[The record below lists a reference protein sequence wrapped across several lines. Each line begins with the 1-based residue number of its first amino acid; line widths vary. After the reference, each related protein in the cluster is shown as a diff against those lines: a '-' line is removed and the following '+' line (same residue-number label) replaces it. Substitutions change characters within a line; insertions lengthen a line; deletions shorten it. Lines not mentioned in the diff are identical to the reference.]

1 MTVLFIF
8 IFFTLLFAVIAKVLS
23 NVCEMDWDDFFY
35 TGSVVVSAICG
46 LIVFFM
52 LISIPYCRESD
63 RRGIAKFEAFKKTIE
78 NNRNSFDNS
87 LESATILKE
96 IAAWNQTV
104 AGAKFDNQNNWDWWT
119 DDSVEDLEY
128 IK

>member
-8 IFFTLLFAVIAKVLS
+8 IFFTLLFAAIAKALS
-23 NVCEMDWDDFFY
+23 SVCEMEWDDFCY

-46 LIVFFM
+46 LVVFFM

-78 NNRNSFDNS
+78 DNRESFDGS
-87 LESATILKE
+87 LEGATILKD
-96 IAAWNQTV
+96 IAGWNQIV
-104 AGAKFDNQNNWDWWT
+104 AGAKFDNKNNWDWWT
-119 DDSVEDLEY
+119 DDAVNDLEY

>member
-8 IFFTLLFAVIAKVLS
+8 IFFALFFGYLAKVLA
-23 NVCEMDWDDFFY
+23 NRCNKDWDDFSY

-46 LIVFFM
+46 LVVFFM

-63 RRGIAKFEAFKKTIE
+63 RRGIVKFEAFKKTIE
-78 NNRNSFDNS
+78 NNRDSFDGS
-87 LESATILKE
+87 LEGATILKD
-96 IAAWNQTV
+96 IAGWNQIV
-104 AGAKFDNQNNWDWWT
+104 AGAKFDNKNNWDWWT
-119 DDSVEDLEY
+119 DDAVDNLEY